1 MKIAIVQAEPVMF
14 SKSASL
20 KKALQYICEAASQKP
35 DLIVFPELFI
45 PGYPVG
51 MNFGFS
57 MGKRSDEGR
66 KDWKRYYDAS
76 VVAGDSEFQQL
87 AEAAKKAEAYISL
100 GFSERDAVSGTL
112 YKSNVIFEPNGSYKV
127 HRKLKPT
134 GSERVVWGDANKDY
148 FPVTETPWGPIGSMI
163 CWESYMPL
171 ARVALYQKGITIYI
185 SPNTDDNPEWQAT
198 IQHIAIE
205 GKCFFVNADMIIR
218 RSSYPSDLCEHNI
231 VSELPEFVCRGG
243 SCIIDPYR
251 NAGCPTEEGTY
262 EAIGPHFRANPYG
275 LEKDV
280 IEKHGIR
287 ILPDVPRDFE
297 GIRDYLEKHNIEGIV
312 FWKNGQPQCKIKR
325 SDFGFPW
332 RE

>member
-1 MKIAIVQAEPVMF
+1 MKDIKTNCKIALVQAEPVMF
-14 SKSASL
+14 NKSASL
-20 KKALQYICEAASQKP
+20 KKALQYIREAASQKP
-35 DLIVFPELFI
+35 NLIVFPELFI

-57 MGKRSDEGR
+57 MGKRSEEGR

-112 YKSNVIFEPNGSYKV
+112 YNSNVIFEPNGSYKV

-171 ARVALYQKGITIYI
+171 ARVALY
-185 SPNTDDNPEWQAT
+185 
-198 IQHIAIE
+198 
-205 GKCFFVNADMIIR
+205 
-218 RSSYPSDLCEHNI
+218 
-231 VSELPEFVCRGG
+231 
-243 SCIIDPYR
+243 
-251 NAGCPTEEGTY
+251 
-262 EAIGPHFRANPYG
+262 
-275 LEKDV
+275 
-280 IEKHGIR
+280 
-287 ILPDVPRDFE
+287 
-297 GIRDYLEKHNIEGIV
+297 
-312 FWKNGQPQCKIKR
+312 
-325 SDFGFPW
+325 
-332 RE
+332 